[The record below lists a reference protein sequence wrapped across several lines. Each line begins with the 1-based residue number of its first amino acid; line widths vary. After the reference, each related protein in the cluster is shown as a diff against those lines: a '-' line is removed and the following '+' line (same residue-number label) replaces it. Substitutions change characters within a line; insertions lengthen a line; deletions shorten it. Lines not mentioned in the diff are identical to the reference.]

1 MSAQSKCNVSSHQQ
15 SCWLSCNVLTQVQ
28 YVSSAQLCQRHTA
41 LSIFISAGICKLNCS
56 VLAQVQS
63 DSSAAT
69 CLLGLSAQLQP
80 VVICVLSCHMCPH
93 LSSVHSSVYYQVGCE
108 LFGWLQSV
116 SLVVMCQLSCHALAQ
131 VQAVSARQLLLS
143 AQLQLV
149 SFPF

>member
-1 MSAQSKCNVSSHQQ
+1 MQCVISSTILLAELQCFDSGAICQ
-15 SCWLSCNVLTQVQ
+15 LSPIV
-28 YVSSAQLCQRHTA
+28 LCQHHTA